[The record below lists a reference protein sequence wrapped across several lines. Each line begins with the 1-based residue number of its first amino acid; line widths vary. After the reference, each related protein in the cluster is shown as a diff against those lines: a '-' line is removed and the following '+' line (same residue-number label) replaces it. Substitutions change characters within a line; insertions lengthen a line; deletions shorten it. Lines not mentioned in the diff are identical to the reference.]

1 MDFGLSQDQ
10 VLLKETVKRF
20 LAEKCPTTRVRQIM
34 ESESGYDDTL
44 HAGLV
49 EIGAYSVIVPADF
62 DGLGLE
68 MLDLLLV
75 AEEIGYAAAP
85 GPFFATSLASLA
97 LTEGGDDAIKKDWL
111 PRLSMGEVIGT
122 VAIGEAESQWD
133 PQALTTSVRDGRL
146 TGEKPLVPYANLAQ
160 CMIVAAK
167 DESGPGFWLVDSSSP
182 GIEITSLKG
191 NDMTRRLFAVAFKDV
206 PARPLPNR
214 AALQRTIDAGLILLA
229 ADCFGGSRRCLDMS
243 ATYALQR
250 EQFGQLIGTF
260 QAVKH
265 QLANMACDLETSLSL
280 CWYSAHAFDHIKDQS
295 ERHAAIT
302 KAYLSD
308 IFDRVVRDST
318 ELHGGIGF
326 TWEFDLHL
334 WFRRSMYNRGY
345 FGDSNYL
352 RGRAADLAGW

>member
-10 VLLKETVKRF
+10 VMLKDTVKRF
-20 LAEKCPTTRVRQIM
+20 LAEKCPTTRVREIM
-34 ESESGYDDTL
+34 ESENGYDDAL

-49 EIGAYSVIVPADF
+49 EIGAYSVIVPADY

-68 MLDLLLV
+68 LLDLLLI
-75 AEEIGYAAAP
+75 AEEMGYAAAP
-85 GPFFATSLASLA
+85 GPFFGTSLASLA
-97 LTEGGDDAIKKDWL
+97 LVEGGNDALKKAWL
-111 PRLSMGEVIGT
+111 PKLSVGEAIGT

-133 PQALTTSVRDGRL
+133 PSAMKASVRDGRL
-146 TGEKPLVPYANLAQ
+146 TGEKPLVPHANLAQ
-160 CMIVAAK
+160 FMVVAAN
-167 DESGPGFWLVDSSSP
+167 DDNGPGLWLVETAAP
-182 GIEITSLKG
+182 GVTVAPLKG
-191 NDMTRRLFAVAFKDV
+191 NDMTRRLFAVEFKDA
-206 PARPLPNR
+206 PATPLPNR

-229 ADCFGGSRRCLDMS
+229 ADCYGGSHRCVEMS

-250 EQFGQLIGTF
+250 EQFGQPIGAF

-280 CWYSAHAFDHIKDQS
+280 CWYAAHAFDHIKDRS

-308 IFDRVVRDST
+308 IYDRVVRDST

-345 FGDSNYL
+345 FGDANYL
-352 RGRAADLAGW
+352 RNRAADLAGW